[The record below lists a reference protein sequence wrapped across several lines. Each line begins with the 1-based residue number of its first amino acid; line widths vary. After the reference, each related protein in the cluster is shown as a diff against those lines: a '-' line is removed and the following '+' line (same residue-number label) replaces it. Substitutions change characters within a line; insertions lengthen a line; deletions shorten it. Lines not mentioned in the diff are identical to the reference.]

1 MAEPR
6 KLTPA
11 EEARLAQVRE
21 QFKQKQAISNSLNSI
36 KYRIGVYSG
45 KGGVGKTT
53 VTTNLALML
62 AKSGK
67 KVAILDCDIDCPN
80 VTRVLKISNRPE
92 ADNEG
97 KMIPPEK
104 YGVSVMSM
112 GFFQENEDEA
122 IVWRGPMI
130 HNAINQFIS
139 KTNWGD
145 IDYLIC
151 DLPPG
156 TSDAPLTVMQTL
168 NLDGFI
174 IVSTPQELA
183 ALDAKRSINM
193 IKKLNLKVFG
203 VVENMSGGIFG
214 KGGASMM
221 ADELGRAF
229 DDLLGL
235 EQVVVFI
242 DEVDDIASSRAA
254 RPETQ
259 AVVNELLKAIV
270 RVREVPGR
278 LLVCATNSIAA
289 LDPAVVRPGRFDLV
303 IPIGPPDPDARLALL
318 TEMLG
323 VIPGSAI
330 DPEAMVEP
338 TDGLTPADIESAIQR
353 AAASAFRSVR
363 QGDTTAT
370 ITNSDLIEAID
381 STVPTISEANRAA
394 FVEESERFSR
404 L

>member
-11 EEARLAQVRE
+11 EEARLAQVRD

-53 VTTNLALML
+53 VTTNLALTL
-62 AKSGK
+62 AKHGR

-80 VTRVLKISNRPE
+80 VTRVLRISERPG

-97 KMIPPEK
+97 KMIPPSK
-104 YGVSVMSM
+104 HGVSVMSM

-174 IVSTPQELA
+174 VVSTPQELA

-193 IKKLNLKVFG
+193 IKKLNLKVFC
-203 VVENMSGGIFG
+203 VVENMTGGIFG
-214 KGGASMM
+214 KGAAIEM
-221 ADELGRAF
+221 AEELELPVLSEISLLSDYSDSF
-229 DDLLGL
+229 DP
-235 EQVVVFI
+235 VVHTNDTSEKEF
-242 DEVDDIASSRAA
+242 E
-254 RPETQ
+254 
-259 AVVNELLKAIV
+259 
-270 RVREVPGR
+270 R
-278 LLVCATNSIAA
+278 LMKNLDSITSQ
-289 LDPAVVRPGRFDLV
+289 L
-303 IPIGPPDPDARLALL
+303 
-318 TEMLG
+318 
-323 VIPGSAI
+323 
-330 DPEAMVEP
+330 
-338 TDGLTPADIESAIQR
+338 
-353 AAASAFRSVR
+353 
-363 QGDTTAT
+363 
-370 ITNSDLIEAID
+370 
-381 STVPTISEANRAA
+381 
-394 FVEESERFSR
+394 
-404 L
+404 

>member
-11 EEARLAQVRE
+11 EEARLAQVRD

-53 VTTNLALML
+53 VTTNLALTL
-62 AKSGK
+62 AKHGR

-80 VTRVLKISNRPE
+80 VTRVLRISERPG

-97 KMIPPEK
+97 KMIPPSK
-104 YGVSVMSM
+104 HGVSVMSM

-174 IVSTPQELA
+174 VVSTPQELA
-183 ALDAKRSINM
+183 ALDAKRSIYD
-193 IKKLNLKVFG
+193 KKTKSKSFWC
-203 VVENMSGGIFG
+203 
-214 KGGASMM
+214 
-221 ADELGRAF
+221 
-229 DDLLGL
+229 
-235 EQVVVFI
+235 
-242 DEVDDIASSRAA
+242 SRKYDWWNFWE
-254 RPETQ
+254 RC
-259 AVVNELLKAIV
+259 
-270 RVREVPGR
+270 R
-278 LLVCATNSIAA
+278 
-289 LDPAVVRPGRFDLV
+289 
-303 IPIGPPDPDARLALL
+303 
-318 TEMLG
+318 
-323 VIPGSAI
+323 
-330 DPEAMVEP
+330 
-338 TDGLTPADIESAIQR
+338 
-353 AAASAFRSVR
+353 
-363 QGDTTAT
+363 
-370 ITNSDLIEAID
+370 
-381 STVPTISEANRAA
+381 NRNG
-394 FVEESERFSR
+394 
-404 L
+404 